1 MSLPQSA
8 YVHLAPDLKIC
19 RILNGMGQLSANH
32 GAVNPEQAIAEM
44 FQYVDAGFCTW
55 ELADHYGPAED
66 FIGKFRS
73 QWMTDRGVNSLP
85 TFQALTQWVP
95 RPGRMTRQIVE
106 SNIDVSLS
114 RMNTDCID
122 LLQFHWWEYRDLNY
136 LDALRHLSDLQAKGK
151 IKQIGLANF
160 DTKRLHLII
169 NEGIKVVSN
178 QVAFSLLDRRPL
190 VKMTE
195 FCKNHGISL
204 LAYSSLCGGFMT
216 ERWIGAPEPRQQQLS
231 HPSLLRAQQNIN
243 DWSGWR
249 LFQELLLVLQSIAR
263 KHGVTLPNVA
273 LRYVLE
279 QPQVGGVIVGTRLGR
294 SQHVASNS
302 RTFDFALDAED
313 YGKLQSIWGRSNDLY
328 GTIGD
333 CGDEYRN

>member
-8 YVHLAPDLKIC
+8 YIQLAPDLKIC
-19 RILNGMGQLSANH
+19 RLLNGMWQVGSNY
-32 GAVNPEQAIAEM
+32 GPMNPKIAIAEM

-66 FIGKFRS
+66 FIGHFRQ
-73 QWMTDRGVNSLP
+73 QWIAERGIESVGN
-85 TFQALTQWVP
+85 FQALTQWVP

-106 SNIDVSLS
+106 ANIDVSRS
-114 RMNTDCID
+114 RMNTDCLD

-136 LDALRHLSDLQAKGK
+136 LDALRHLADLQAEGK
-151 IKQIGLANF
+151 IKHIGLANF
-160 DTKRLHLII
+160 DTERLQII
-169 NEGIKVVSN
+169 LDAGIKIVSN
-178 QVAFSLLDRRPL
+178 QVAFSLIDRRPL
-190 VKMTE
+190 VKMTH
-195 FCKNHGISL
+195 FCQRHGISL
-204 LAYSSLCGGFMT
+204 LAYSSLCGGLMS
-216 ERWIGAPEPRQQQLS
+216 ERWIGAPEPRRQQIS
-231 HPSLLRAQQNIN
+231 NPTLLRAQQNIN

-273 LRYVLE
+273 LRYVLD
-279 QPQVGGVIVGTRLGR
+279 QPQVAGVIVGSKLGR

-302 RTFDFALDAED
+302 RTFDFSLDAED
-313 YGKLQSIWGRSNDLY
+313 YGKLQSIWGRSNDLF

-333 CGDEYRN
+333 CGGEYRN